1 MKLHAL
7 RMVPGEDL
15 RQTLDNVASERGI
28 SAGFIVSATGSLSR
42 ACIRLA
48 GARTGTVMGGPL
60 EIIAL
65 SGTLSR
71 DGCHLHVAAADA
83 RGHMLGGHVMDGCVI
98 HTTAEIVIG
107 ESTELS
113 FTREHDAATGYR
125 ELVIKPKQD

>member
-7 RMVPGEDL
+7 RIAPGEDL
-15 RQTLDNVASERGI
+15 RQTLNNVARERDI

-42 ACIRLA
+42 ACIRFA
-48 GARTGTVMGGPL
+48 GARVGTVMGGPL

-71 DGCHLHVAAADA
+71 DGCHLHVAAANA
-83 RGHMLGGHVMDGCVI
+83 RGDMLGGHVMEGCAI

-107 ESTELS
+107 EATELS